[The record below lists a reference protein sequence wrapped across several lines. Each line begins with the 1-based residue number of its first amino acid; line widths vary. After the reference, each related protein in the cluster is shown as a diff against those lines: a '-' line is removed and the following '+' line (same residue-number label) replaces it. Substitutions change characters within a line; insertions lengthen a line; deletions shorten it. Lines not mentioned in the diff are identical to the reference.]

1 MRMKHT
7 ILGWAVCSILLALM
21 QPSVFALRKTTGIPR
36 YDASV
41 TRAVAFLKGFDNVP
55 EQEKTLVAYALLKAG
70 EPLSSPLVVAGV
82 DLAHERGMS
91 KGYRGYDHIYYAGI
105 DALLLSAVD
114 PELHKPA
121 LQNIADY
128 VSAQIKGDGGWSD
141 SPKGASDTS
150 MCQYGMLA
158 LWSAVTA
165 GCSVSPQVVEASAR
179 WHLAN
184 GSPDGAWSYRPGTSK
199 GTGSI
204 STHNMAMA
212 GAGSI
217 GIARLLLFGAKV
229 KKKSAAEQK
238 KFGLLSKDDGTEA
251 GEAPKET
258 GSAFPG
264 YKSSLSVSQL
274 DGRVQR
280 AFQWIEVRFPPSGAQ
295 YLQKQYFYYALER
308 AATLHTSD
316 ESWFTQYG
324 DVLLTLQAEDGSF
337 PKTFTNPRIGSAF
350 AILFFMRSTK
360 QIIDK
365 SYAAGLQ
372 AGGRLEDLRKKEKT
386 KEIGPLDELLA
397 QMQDVN
403 FDDLDGIDAEAV
415 AEKIAFGS
423 REELIGQTDMLKKL
437 LKHRDPANRIAAYF
451 ALGRTGD
458 FKLIPEMLK
467 GLRDPNIDVNVQAL
481 DALRYLSRKPNGFGL
496 TMKPFEGV
504 ETADDETK
512 LKAANAWRTKA
523 YKTWGNWYRSV
534 RPFDESGG
542 LDELELKAGSFNQ

>member
-1 MRMKHT
+1 MRT
-7 ILGWAVCSILLALM
+7 ILVLAVCSVLLTVM
-21 QPSVFALRKTTGIPR
+21 PQTVFAFRKTTGVAR

-41 TRAVAFLKGFDNVP
+41 AKAVTYLKGQGAIGERDV
-55 EQEKTLVAYALLKAG
+55 TLVAYALLKAG
-70 EPLSSPLVVAGV
+70 ESVDSPLVAEGIH
-82 DLAHERGMS
+82 LAHERGMN
-91 KGYRGYDHIYYAGI
+91 KQYRGYDHIYYAGV
-105 DALLLSAVD
+105 DSLLLSAVD
-114 PELHKPA
+114 PVANKEA

-128 VSAQIKGDGGWSD
+128 VSSQIKADGGWSD
-141 SPKGASDTS
+141 TSKAASDTS

-158 LWSAVTA
+158 LWSASTA

-179 WHLAN
+179 WHLSN
-184 GSPDGAWSYRPGTSK
+184 GNPDGAWAYRPGTSK
-199 GTGSI
+199 GTGAG

-212 GAGSI
+212 GAGSL
-217 GIARLLLFGAKV
+217 GIARLLLFGS
-229 KKKSAAEQK
+229 KSKPKSEVEQK
-238 KFGLLSKDDGTEA
+238 KFGLLTKDEEPA
-251 GEAPKET
+251 EGERKGK

-264 YKSSLSVSQL
+264 YKSSISVSQL
-274 DGRVQR
+274 DSRIAR

-308 AATLHTSD
+308 AATLHTTNED
-316 ESWFTQYG
+316 WFVQYG

-337 PKTFTNPRIGSAF
+337 PKTFTNAQVGSAF

-360 QIIDK
+360 QILDK
-365 SYAAGLQ
+365 QYASGLQ
-372 AGGRLEDLRKKEKT
+372 AGGRLDDLRKKET
-386 KEIGPLDELLA
+386 KELGPLDELLA
-397 QMQDVN
+397 QMQNVK
-403 FDDLDGIDAEAV
+403 FDELDGIDAEAV

-423 REELIGQTDMLKKL
+423 REELIGQMDLLKKL
-437 LKHRDPANRIAAYF
+437 RTHPDAQNRIAAYF

-458 FKLIPEMLK
+458 FNLIPDMLK

-496 TMKPFEGV
+496 TMTPFEGV

-542 LDELELKAGSFNQ
+542 LDELELKAGSFNP